1 MLELR
6 ALSALPE
13 DSRLPKGPQKSLSCE
28 STFPCEEY
36 LSDADSDGTP
46 ALKRKGLNLSVS
58 R

>member
-36 LSDADSDGTP
+36 LSDADPMVRLPSSG
-46 ALKRKGLNLSVS
+46 KG
-58 R
+58 